1 MKIIYMVVLRKYNFF
16 FKLNFDN
23 SFLYILYEF
32 DRKIFDQFS
41 QKSHFGR
48 ATLSYFLLAEGLHFF
63 IIVFYSI
70 LFLLSLSKHFK
81 LH

>member
-1 MKIIYMVVLRKYNFF
+1 MVVLRKYNFF
-16 FKLNFDN
+16 LKLNFDN

-48 ATLSYFLLAEGLHFF
+48 ATLSYFLLAEGLHFL
-63 IIVFYSI
+63 IIVFSCYHYQNTSSYI
-70 LFLLSLSKHFK
+70 EITL
-81 LH
+81 